1 MAISAPHYRCLR
13 ELHRRGE
20 LSQGGSILEIGEANW
35 YGDLCPTKVH
45 DELGD
50 SPNYDDPIRRDWAAF
65 DFVKWL
71 YRKFFGTRN
80 VVSVDASGTPEA
92 IKRDLNNQLSQDGS
106 RNAFGADFSAVI
118 NHGTAE
124 HIFNIGQVFRTM
136 HEHCAVGG
144 LMIHESPFT
153 GWIDHGFW
161 TVQPTAYFDLCAANG
176 YQLVYMAVTQIE
188 QNLVVPIESREQL
201 LQMAAKG
208 GVPWN
213 SMIWVAM
220 RKQSAAEFKIPMQ
233 GVYDGRLSDEAKAAW
248 SVLR

>member
-20 LSQGGSILEIGEANW
+20 LPQGGSILEIGEANW

-45 DELGD
+45 GELGD
-50 SPNYDDPIRRDWAAF
+50 SPNYDDQIRKEWAAF

-71 YRKFFGTRN
+71 YRKFFATQ
-80 VVSVDASGTPEA
+80 SVASIDMNGTPEA
-92 IKRDLNNQLSQDGS
+92 SKRDLNIPIIPMDGVPYET
-106 RNAFGADFSAVI
+106 VI

-136 HEHCAVGG
+136 HDNCAVGG

-161 TVQPTAYFDLCAANG
+161 TIQPTAYFDLCTANG
-176 YQLVYMAVTQIE
+176 YALVYMAVTQIE
-188 QNLVVPIESREQL
+188 QNLAVPIESREQL
-201 LQMAAKG
+201 LQMAKAG
-208 GVPWN
+208 GVPNN
-213 SMIWVAM
+213 SMLWVAM
-220 RKQSAAEFKIPMQ
+220 RKQLDEEFKIPIQ
-233 GVYDGRLSDEAKAAW
+233 GVYSGALSDEAKAAW
-248 SVLR
+248 SQLR